1 MRSST
6 FCGSSTT
13 LSCSNKRHVGKS
25 SDCGEGS
32 CARPYRVLP
41 LLKLLLG
48 SAVGDAT
55 VSWPDAAKLR
65 CFAASELRAIPK
77 GSRTPG
83 SQHLGDSP
91 NLGSPRAS
99 RWRYERPAGS
109 LATSRARL
117 RFRACARRVEQKARP
132 YDFVAS
138 LPAPPCPLSVRL
150 RSPHPPRPALKRA
163 SSPLFSPKIP
173 ASLQIRKL
181 LPFLKWP
188 C

>member
-13 LSCSNKRHVGKS
+13 LSCSNKRRVGKS
-25 SDCGEGS
+25 SDYGEGS
-32 CARPYRVLP
+32 CARSYRVLP
-41 LLKLLLG
+41 SLKLLLG

-65 CFAASELRAIPK
+65 CFAAPELLAIPK

-83 SQHLGDSP
+83 SQRLGDSP

-99 RWRYERPAGS
+99 RWRYERPADS
-109 LATSRARL
+109 RATSRARL
-117 RFRACARRVEQKARP
+117 CFRACARTVEQKARP
-132 YDFVAS
+132 YDFVVP
-138 LPAPPCPLSVRL
+138 LPVPPARLRPLPLAPP
-150 RSPHPPRPALKRA
+150 PALSRA
-163 SSPLFSPKIP
+163 SPPLFSPKIP

-181 LPFLKWP
+181 LLFLKWP